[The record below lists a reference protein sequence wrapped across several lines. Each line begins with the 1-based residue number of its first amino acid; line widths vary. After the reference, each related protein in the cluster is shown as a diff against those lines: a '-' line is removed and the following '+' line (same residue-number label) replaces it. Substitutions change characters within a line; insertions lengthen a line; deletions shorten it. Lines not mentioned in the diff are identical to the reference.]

1 MSRIDQPSPERIIS
15 HLTELKFS
23 KEFQKCGK
31 VIEPGKV
38 ERKLGDEV
46 YQRCLEYTKEL
57 RVLSMIQHL

>member
-31 VIEPGKV
+31 IIEPGKV
-38 ERKLGDEV
+38 ERK
-46 YQRCLEYTKEL
+46 
-57 RVLSMIQHL
+57 